1 MSATAPQTAQKAVP
15 KVLRIGIAQD
25 GKIAQ
30 EKLLKVGET
39 VTVGE
44 NPRNSFVVTG
54 TKLPPRFEL
63 FVPKGDSYVLQVPEW
78 VEGKI
83 SWKDGIRGLDELRNR
98 GESVKKGDLHLYQ
111 LNENVRGKVTIGG
124 ATVLFQ
130 FVPAPPE
137 PVRAVSAA
145 DFKPRFWDDDDPL
158 FQGLLGVF
166 SLVAAAF
173 MAWVYTTPPRERV
186 DLDAVADAVD
196 LVVERKIEQIEIIQ
210 DTPSDAGAND
220 KPAETKPEKKPA
232 EGDSKPAETKS
243 SEPASTASVA
253 KKSLLLQVIG
263 TSGNANSG
271 DAVTD
276 LIGDD
281 AAAMAGLDRAL
292 AGVSGVQQA
301 DASNIGVK
309 SGSKGGREDA
319 TVGVG
324 IATGGTAS
332 VGTSTTAVKVKAKIV
347 EEKSDVDVE
356 EGDAGNISSVVRKSQ
371 GRIQTCVEQ
380 ALKADAST
388 SGRVSVGWTIVG
400 GKVTEARLVKNTT
413 GNDQLGKCVVSA
425 VRMFRFDPTL
435 TAEVA
440 EFPWVVSGQ

>member
-1 MSATAPQTAQKAVP
+1 MSATAAQTAQKAVP

-30 EKLLKVGET
+30 EKLMKMGET

-44 NPRNSFVVTG
+44 NPRNSFVITG

-63 FVPKGDSYVLQVPEW
+63 FVARGDSYVLQVPEW

-83 SWKDGIRGLDELRNR
+83 SWKDGIRGLDELRGR
-98 GESVKKGDLHLYQ
+98 GESVKKGDIHVYQ

-145 DFKPRFWDDDDPL
+145 DFRPRFWDDEDPL

-196 LVVERKIEQIEIIQ
+196 LVVDRKIERIEIIEDQ
-210 DTPSDAGAND
+210 PGDQPSEAKAEA
-220 KPAETKPEKKPA
+220 KAETKA
-232 EGDSKPAETKS
+232 ESKSEGKAETKADRPPT
-243 SEPASTASVA
+243 EDSVRQR
-253 KKSLLLQVIG
+253 SLLLQVIG
-263 TSGNANSG
+263 TSGNAAG
-271 DAVTD
+271 EDAVAD

-301 DASNIGVK
+301 DAGNIGSARAG
-309 SGSKGGREDA
+309 SGGGRGDA
-319 TVGVG
+319 TVGIG
-324 IATGGTAS
+324 IATGGNAK
-332 VGTSTTAVKVKAKIV
+332 VGTSTGTVKVKAKV
-347 EEKSDVDVE
+347 VTEKEDVDVE
-356 EGDAGNISSVVRKSQ
+356 EGDAGNIAAVVRKSQ
-371 GRIQTCVEQ
+371 GRIISCLEQ
-380 ALKADAST
+380 SLKANPGT
-388 SGRVSVGWTIVG
+388 NGRVSVGWSIVQ

-413 GNDQLGKCVVSA
+413 GDDALGKCVVTA
-425 VRMFRFDPTL
+425 VRSFRFDPGL